1 MTNGISKTIRDSA
14 DITLITQL
22 ILRERTSRDLG
33 DWEQMRDCFHPDSI
47 VRISWFNG
55 SGPDFVKGSID
66 MARRG
71 MLAKHRLAPILVN
84 LHGDRAVASL
94 TGIIDI
100 PMVIDGVD
108 LVLSAYGRFLYRVER
123 RDQVWR
129 IYGFDCIYQRDELT
143 PAILGQTPVIDP
155 GALQN
160 FRPSYRNLAYCLS
173 LTGYTPN
180 PDLPGEDRPET
191 AQKLMA
197 EINAW
202 AAIKRRVG

>member
-143 PAILGQTPVIDP
+143 PAILGTSVMTDP
-155 GALQN
+155 EQIKK
-160 FRPSYRNLAYCLS
+160 FRPSYRNLCYCLS

-197 EINAW
+197 EINSW
-202 AAIKRRVG
+202 AGI

>member
-1 MTNGISKTIRDSA
+1 LNNGISKTFRDSA

-22 ILRERTSRDLG
+22 ILRERTSRYLG
-33 DWEQMRDCFHPDSI
+33 DWDRMRDCFHPDSI
-47 VRISWFNG
+47 VRISWFHG
-55 SGPDFVKGSID
+55 SSPYFVKGSID
-66 MARRG
+66 MAKRG
-71 MLAKHRLAPILVN
+71 MLAKHRLGPILVD

-123 RDQVWR
+123 RDQAWW

-143 PAILGQTPVIDP
+143 PVILGTTVKIDP
-155 GALQN
+155 EKAKN
-160 FRPSYRNLAYCLS
+160 YRPSYRNLCYCLS

-202 AAIKRRVG
+202 TRRAG

>member
-1 MTNGISKTIRDSA
+1 LNNGISKTFRDSA
-14 DITLITQL
+14 DITQITQL

-33 DWEQMRDCFHPDSI
+33 DWDRMRDCFHPDSI

-66 MARRG
+66 MAKRG
-71 MLAKHRLAPILVN
+71 MLAKHRLAPILVD

-100 PMVIDGVD
+100 HMVIDGVD

-143 PAILGQTPVIDP
+143 PVILGTTVKIDP
-155 GALQN
+155 EKIKN
-160 FRPSYRNLAYCLS
+160 FRPSYRNLCYCLS

-202 AAIKRRVG
+202 ASLKCEE

>member
-1 MTNGISKTIRDSA
+1 MNAEIPKSVLDST

-33 DWEQMRDCFHPDSI
+33 NWEQMLDCFHPDSI

-71 MLAKHRLAPILVN
+71 MLAKHRLGPILVE
-84 LHGDRAVASL
+84 LAGDRAVASL
-94 TGIIDI
+94 SGIIDI
-100 PMVIDGVD
+100 PQVINGVD

-123 RDQVWR
+123 RDTVWR

-143 PAILGQTPVIDP
+143 PAVLGRTPVIDP
-155 GALQN
+155 SAMQH
-160 FRPSYRNLAYCLS
+160 FRPAYRNLAYCLQQ
-173 LTGYTPN
+173 TGYTADPN
-180 PDLPGEDRPET
+180 LPGEDRPET
-191 AQKLMA
+191 AQRLLA

-202 AAIKRRVG
+202 AGI

>member
-71 MLAKHRLAPILVN
+71 MLAKHRLSPILVD

-143 PAILGQTPVIDP
+143 PAILGTSVMIDP
-155 GALQN
+155 DKIKN
-160 FRPSYRNLAYCLS
+160 FRPSYRNLCYCLN

>member
-33 DWEQMRDCFHPDSI
+33 EWEQMRDCFHPDSI

-143 PAILGQTPVIDP
+143 PVILGTSVKINQDEIKKY
-155 GALQN
+155 
-160 FRPSYRNLAYCLS
+160 RPSYRNLCYCLS

-191 AQKLMA
+191 VKKIMA
-197 EINAW
+197 EINTW
-202 AAIKRRVG
+202 AGI

>member
-1 MTNGISKTIRDSA
+1 MNNGISKTIRDSA

-66 MARRG
+66 MVRRG

-143 PAILGQTPVIDP
+143 PAILGTSVMIDP
-155 GALQN
+155 DKIKN
-160 FRPSYRNLAYCLS
+160 FRPSYRNLCYCLS
-173 LTGYTPN
+173 LTGYIPN

-202 AAIKRRVG
+202 ASLKCEE